1 MIDAELLN
9 LAHPLV
15 RAAIA
20 DARAWPG
27 GSVEL
32 LLPRDATPDLAAM
45 AGKEGVLAV
54 TLVDYAGFEP
64 VQRLI
69 AGGIVAGEPLD
80 PSVAAGILQL
90 QAIDSQT
97 NWRHGRPA
105 GVRRRGRYG
114 GFHRPTRGREA

>member
-1 MIDAELLN
+1 MIDAEPLN

-45 AGKEGVLAV
+45 AGKAGVLAV
-54 TLVDYAGFEP
+54 AMVDYAGFEP

-69 AGGIVAGEPLD
+69 FGGVVDGVPID
-80 PSVAAGILQL
+80 PA
-90 QAIDSQT
+90 
-97 NWRHGRPA
+97 WRPGS
-105 GVRRRGRYG
+105 RG
-114 GFHRPTRGREA
+114 